1 MKIYLYII
9 SFMFSSMFV
18 FALRF
23 NSTPPSIVDTI
34 HRICRL
40 VHPHNSQYH
49 AIKMCLKYIT
59 ISMLNIFFFFRD
71 VEWAKNFLL
80 VRESNRCRLETAR
93 NGIKL
98 KALYWLKADVYVTSL
113 TVLFYIF
120 LENICVPGKSLQRI
134 YRKLYTSH

>member
-1 MKIYLYII
+1 
-9 SFMFSSMFV
+9 MFSSMFV

-59 ISMLNIFFFFRD
+59 ISMLNIFFFFGTWNERRIFCWCENQID
-71 VEWAKNFLL
+71 VGWKQ
-80 VRESNRCRLETAR
+80 LEM
-93 NGIKL
+93 
-98 KALYWLKADVYVTSL
+98 V
-113 TVLFYIF
+113 
-120 LENICVPGKSLQRI
+120 
-134 YRKLYTSH
+134 